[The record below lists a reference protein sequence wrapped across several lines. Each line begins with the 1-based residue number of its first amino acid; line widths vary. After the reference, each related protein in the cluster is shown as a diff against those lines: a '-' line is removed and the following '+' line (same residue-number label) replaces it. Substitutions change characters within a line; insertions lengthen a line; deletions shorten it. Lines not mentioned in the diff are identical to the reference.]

1 MLDSA
6 DTIKSS
12 LDNVL
17 QSVFDFP
24 SFRPRQRDVCA
35 SVLLGKDVLLV
46 MPTGA
51 GKSLCYQLPTLAK
64 PKGRALVIS
73 PLISLIE
80 DQYSKL
86 KALGVCVARIHSGMS
101 RSEIFEACEQ
111 WRSSQA
117 RFLFV
122 APERLGHLSFLDF
135 LEQNKPNLI
144 AIDEAHCI
152 STWGHDFRS
161 DYRNLSSRLKRLRPA
176 SIIALTATATPQV
189 QQDIVAQLELEDPDI
204 YIHGFRRENLAINF
218 LRISPEGRLA
228 AVSSILQKDS
238 GRMPCLIY
246 APTRKAADHAGREL
260 AASFKVGVFHAGLP
274 VEERRSVQ
282 AAFMD
287 GRIDILVA
295 TNAFGMGIDKKD
307 VRTVIHLAACGSVES
322 YYQEIGRAGRDGLP
336 SAAIM
341 MHSAIDKKTLDFFHS
356 QNYPDVRL
364 LSEVFRAIER
374 GLRSRTDLERVLDLE
389 PDMIR
394 FAIEKLWVHGGIEIR
409 DNDGFFASNK
419 QWQARY
425 DEQREHK
432 ERLMSKALALPTVSG
447 CRMKYLI
454 SYFGD
459 SADTDEK
466 CQVCD
471 RCAPVSEHFAIPVS
485 VAEAERDDQMA
496 LINSLLPYQSKVKGQ
511 LYRDV
516 FVAQGWAREKFEA
529 LIWDLEEKGLIFCI
543 NKTFEKNGKTL
554 IFQRLGLTAA
564 GRDYLTLM
572 AGQRSRKT
580 RRKST
585 RKNIERAAG
594 LGVNLRKSYSL
605 TSGE

>member
-1 MLDSA
+1 
-6 DTIKSS
+6 
-12 LDNVL
+12 
-17 QSVFDFP
+17 
-24 SFRPRQRDVCA
+24 
-35 SVLLGKDVLLV
+35 
-46 MPTGA
+46 
-51 GKSLCYQLPTLAK
+51 
-64 PKGRALVIS
+64 
-73 PLISLIE
+73 
-80 DQYSKL
+80 
-86 KALGVCVARIHSGMS
+86 
-101 RSEIFEACEQ
+101 
-111 WRSSQA
+111 
-117 RFLFV
+117 
-122 APERLGHLSFLDF
+122 
-135 LEQNKPNLI
+135 
-144 AIDEAHCI
+144 
-152 STWGHDFRS
+152 
-161 DYRNLSSRLKRLRPA
+161 
-176 SIIALTATATPQV
+176 
-189 QQDIVAQLELEDPDI
+189 
-204 YIHGFRRENLAINF
+204 
-218 LRISPEGRLA
+218 
-228 AVSSILQKDS
+228 
-238 GRMPCLIY
+238 
-246 APTRKAADHAGREL
+246 
-260 AASFKVGVFHAGLP
+260 
-274 VEERRSVQ
+274 
-282 AAFMD
+282 
-287 GRIDILVA
+287 
-295 TNAFGMGIDKKD
+295 
-307 VRTVIHLAACGSVES
+307 
-322 YYQEIGRAGRDGLP
+322 
-336 SAAIM
+336 
-341 MHSAIDKKTLDFFHS
+341 
-356 QNYPDVRL
+356 
-364 LSEVFRAIER
+364 
-374 GLRSRTDLERVLDLE
+374 
-389 PDMIR
+389 MIR

-471 RCAPVSEHFAIPVS
+471 RCTPVSEHFAIPVS
-485 VAEAERDDQMA
+485 VAEAERDDQVA

-516 FVAQGWAREKFEA
+516 FVAQGWVREKFEA

-572 AGQRSRKT
+572 AGQRSGKT